1 MLNWFRKAPAR
12 RAEIRKNRPDT
23 VTRRWELMKASGA
36 PVSVAIA
43 AAFALIAIAILSLR
57 EDVVPHR
64 PGQFA
69 AHDIVSRVN
78 FTFHDNRK
86 LADAQRAAR
95 AVTPRV
101 YSEDSNL
108 WNRIET
114 VLLAVP
120 DQVATAAS
128 PEELR
133 EPLNKIIDA
142 GAFGYIKQRSSKT
155 ERPAY
160 DSQIKAYMDLVRGE
174 GLIVLDPQQR
184 AYDENRRVITLRSA
198 DGTVARTTAV
208 ETTFETSKRAPIET
222 RLLRLA
228 STTLE
233 FTLQSKIVALTLQSL
248 APTHLFD
255 ENATAEAQNK
265 AEAAV
270 PSSAGDIEFGM
281 NYPLVKG
288 GNEITDRDWQVLK
301 AETQAFNRTLD
312 TSSFKQLIGLVGTVL
327 IITIVLSAYV
337 ASYQPKVIRKHARG
351 IAIAALLLSMLLLG
365 QVSGIGS
372 NPIHVFAVAP
382 TILVAM
388 ILAIAYDQRFA
399 MGVATLH
406 AVLVS
411 IAVGEGLD
419 FFLILFSGVLT
430 CCFLLDDIRSRS
442 KLIEVGGGT
451 ALALMAATAAA
462 GMLSLDPLV
471 YIGKNCM
478 YTGAAGI
485 AVGFVVLGILPF
497 IEKSFRITTSMTL
510 LELAD
515 ASHPLLRRLA
525 VEAPGTY
532 NHSLQVATIAE
543 AAAEAIGVNSL
554 LCRVASYYHDVGK
567 INKADYFI
575 ENQSNGENRHLN
587 LSPSVSL
594 LIIIGHVKDGIELA
608 REYNLPTSIFP
619 FIQQH
624 HGTTLVEYF
633 YHRAC
638 NQPAQPNCDAPTIS
652 ETQYRYPRPQAAEQG
667 MRDRHDRRR
676 RRERDAR
683 HAGAERP
690 AHRAVGRRADHE
702 APAGRP
708 VRRMRPDMRELETI
722 RRRAYASCSAS
733 TTAASRTRRRAAH
746 RRPRPR
752 RPSSRLL
759 NSRRKVL
766 DRLRSRPHQSKRL
779 AGIVVHAR

>member
-1 MLNWFRKAPAR
+1 MLNFFRKAPAR

-23 VTRRWELMKASGA
+23 VTRRWQLMKASGV
-36 PVSVAIA
+36 PVSIGIA
-43 AAFALIAIAILSLR
+43 VAFAVVAIAILSLR

-69 AHDIVSRVN
+69 AHDIVSRVD
-78 FTFHDNRK
+78 FTFHDTRK
-86 LADAQRAAR
+86 LADAQRTARGAA
-95 AVTPRV
+95 PRV
-101 YSEDSNL
+101 YTEDPAL
-108 WNRIET
+108 WKRIEEK
-114 VLLAVP
+114 LLAIP
-120 DQVATAAS
+120 GQVATAAT
-128 PEELR
+128 PAELDEDLR
-133 EPLNKIIDA
+133 NVIDSGTFDHLKA
-142 GAFGYIKQRSSKT
+142 LATKDARRGYN
-155 ERPAY
+155 A
-160 DSQIKAYMDLVRGE
+160 QIQNFMAAVRKE
-174 GLIVLDPQQR
+174 GLTVLDPRQR
-184 AYDENRRVITLRSA
+184 AMEENRTNITVRSA
-198 DGTVARTTAV
+198 DGTQADVMATDA
-208 ETTFETSKRAPIET
+208 TFTIDKRPPLEN
-222 RLLRLA
+222 RLQRLA
-228 STTLE
+228 AQNLD
-233 FTLQSKIVALTLQSL
+233 FTLQPKIVALTLNAL
-248 APTHLFD
+248 TPTHVFD

-270 PSSAGDIEFGM
+270 GSDAGNVVFKM

-312 TSSFKQLIGLVGTVL
+312 RSSSKQFIGLVATVVIVTL
-327 IITIVLSAYV
+327 VLSAYI
-337 ASYQPKVIRKHARG
+337 AMFQPKVVRKHARG

-406 AVLVS
+406 AVLVTV
-411 IAVGEGLD
+411 AVGEGLG
-419 FFLILFSGVLT
+419 FFLILLAGLLT
-430 CCFLLDDIRSRS
+430 CCFMLDDIRSRS
-442 KLIEVGGGT
+442 KLIEVGGGA
-451 ALALMAATAAA
+451 ALAMMAATAAA
-462 GMLSLDPLV
+462 GLVALDPLV

-515 ASHPLLRRLA
+515 ASHPLLRRLSI
-525 VEAPGTY
+525 EAPGTY

-543 AAAEAIGVNSL
+543 HAAESIGANSL
-554 LCRVASYYHDVGK
+554 LCRVAAYYHDVGK
-567 INKADYFI
+567 INKSDYFI

-594 LIIIGHVKDGIELA
+594 LIIIGHVKDGVELA
-608 REYNLPTSIFP
+608 KEYNLPTSIFP

-638 NQPAQPNCDAPTIS
+638 NLPQQQSCDAPAIS
-652 ETQYRYPRPQAAEQG
+652 ETQYRYPGPKPRSKESAILMIADAAESATRAMPEPNATRIEALVEDLVMKRLLDGQFDECDLT
-667 MRDRHDRRR
+667 MRD
-676 RRERDAR
+676 
-683 HAGAERP
+683 
-690 AHRAVGRRADHE
+690 
-702 APAGRP
+702 
-708 VRRMRPDMRELETI
+708 LETI
-722 RRRAYASCSAS
+722 RRACVKILLGIYHGRIAYPS
-733 TTAASRTRRRAAH
+733 TAAVTGGAA
-746 RRPRPR
+746 PTPAI
-752 RPSSRLL
+752 
-759 NSRRKVL
+759 KT
-766 DRLRSRPHQSKRL
+766 
-779 AGIVVHAR
+779 A